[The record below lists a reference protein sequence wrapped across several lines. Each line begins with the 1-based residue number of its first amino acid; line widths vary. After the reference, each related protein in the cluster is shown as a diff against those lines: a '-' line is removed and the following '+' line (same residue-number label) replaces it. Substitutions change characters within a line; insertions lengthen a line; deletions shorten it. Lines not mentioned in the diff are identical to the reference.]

1 MSKTRLETPRLL
13 EKLKEL
19 RRGEAVQIAV
29 DDYDWAAAIET
40 IVESAGFAVE
50 KREEGRGLHYM
61 GSAVVAAPPGGHWS
75 GVTLATPSPMALPVP
90 TLKVSTS
97 LRAFHM
103 SLTLLAL

>member
-1 MSKTRLETPRLL
+1 MKIVWSDRFSKEDSCQKLGLRHPVYILL

-50 KREEGRGLHYM
+50 KREEGREIVFTIW
-61 GSAVVAAPPGGHWS
+61 A
-75 GVTLATPSPMALPVP
+75 
-90 TLKVSTS
+90 
-97 LRAFHM
+97 RQ
-103 SLTLLAL
+103 